1 MELSNNETRGD
12 NGNINT
18 IIMHDINLMPK
29 EITSSTENMRF
40 VASVTGIGLLTN
52 QSEYKGT
59 LTRQMVL
66 DLGKNTTT
74 FDPNGY
80 RKEFI
85 ELVTNWDD

>member
-1 MELSNNETRGD
+1 MELINNETRDD

-18 IIMHDINLMPK
+18 IITHDINLMPK

-40 VASVTGIGLLTN
+40 VASVTGIGLLTKF
-52 QSEYKGT
+52 SEYKGT

-66 DLGKNTTT
+66 DLCKNATT

-80 RKEFI
+80 RKGI
-85 ELVTNWDD
+85 Y